1 MRRYDD
7 RLGQAF
13 FESDHAQQ
21 VFAVALRIRIGP
33 SAGDPGAFL
42 AQCDSFQLPNEV
54 ANKRVARSDGQRH
67 KDDHAA
73 GSVTRRRYNDDRTVT
88 VDVMARRKSEVRAA
102 LESVLLIADAAE
114 GFAELA
120 LSTRANELVL
130 LRRDPLRQTG
140 KSGKPL
146 TWSQGEW
153 VSRMARSDFWS

>member
-1 MRRYDD
+1 MRSRFS
-7 RLGQAF
+7 RLPSAS
-13 FESDHAQQ
+13 ESDP
-21 VFAVALRIRIGP
+21 LRVIQGRSSRNVIP
-33 SAGDPGAFL
+33 S
-42 AQCDSFQLPNEV
+42 
-54 ANKRVARSDGQRH
+54 NKRVARSDGQRH

>member
-54 ANKRVARSDGQRH
+54 ANKRVARSVVKRYEYN
-67 KDDHAA
+67 HAA
-73 GSVTRRRYNDDRTVT
+73 GGVTLGAGTT
-88 VDVMARRKSEVRAA
+88 TIEPS
-102 LESVLLIADAAE
+102 
-114 GFAELA
+114 
-120 LSTRANELVL
+120 
-130 LRRDPLRQTG
+130 P
-140 KSGKPL
+140 
-146 TWSQGEW
+146 
-153 VSRMARSDFWS
+153 

>member
-1 MRRYDD
+1 M
-7 RLGQAF
+7 
-13 FESDHAQQ
+13 
-21 VFAVALRIRIGP
+21 
-33 SAGDPGAFL
+33 
-42 AQCDSFQLPNEV
+42 
-54 ANKRVARSDGQRH
+54 
-67 KDDHAA
+67 
-73 GSVTRRRYNDDRTVT
+73 TRRRYNDDRTVT